1 MRRELTAMNGQRHIV
16 ITRDD
21 MARLRELV
29 RQGRKASRRD
39 QDHLAELDQELDRAE
54 LIGAEELS
62 PDVVTM
68 HSTVRV
74 ADLET
79 GARRVYTLVFPVEAD
94 IQNNRISI
102 LAPIGT
108 ALIGYRAG
116 DSVQWKTPGG
126 TKHIQIEAV
135 LFQPEAAG
143 GGAEHR
149 RAATSFP
156 VARGRHTEGSLRA
169 EGNPA
174 HGGYR
179 AARELGTGGTHHRR
193 RPR

>member
-1 MRRELTAMNGQRHIV
+1 MRRGSTAMKGQRHIV

-39 QDHLAELDQELDRAE
+39 HNHLAELDQELDRAE
-54 LIGAEELS
+54 IIGVEDLT

-74 ADLET
+74 RDLDT
-79 GARRVYTLVFPVEAD
+79 GARKIYTLVFPAEAD
-94 IQNNRISI
+94 IEKDRISV

-108 ALIGYRAG
+108 ALIGYRSG
-116 DSVQWKTPGG
+116 DGVEWLTPGG
-126 TKHIQIEAV
+126 TKRLQIEDV

-143 GGAEHR
+143 GS
-149 RAATSFP
+149 AAVER
-156 VARGRHTEGSLRA
+156 VA
-169 EGNPA
+169 
-174 HGGYR
+174 
-179 AARELGTGGTHHRR
+179 
-193 RPR
+193 